1 MKEFGLFIGTLL
13 QSRTQAHIF
22 HWQTTGPGSLAKHK
36 ALEEYYDKIVDIL
49 DKLVESYQGRY
60 EVYQGYQMPNPIRE
74 DNNYVQYF
82 ESLCKFVEMARKAI
96 PQDSYIQNQV
106 DEIIT
111 LIESTKFKLK
121 NLQ

>member
-13 QSRTQAHIF
+13 QSRTQAHIY
-22 HWQTTGPGSLAKHK
+22 HWQTVGVGSNAKHQ
-36 ALEEYYDKIVDIL
+36 ALGSYYEDIVDIL

-60 EVYQGYQMPNPIRE
+60 GIYRGYEMPNPIRE
-74 DNNYVQYF
+74 DDNHVQYF
-82 ESLCKFVEMARKAI
+82 ESLCKFVETIRKAI

-106 DEIIT
+106 DEIVT

>member
-22 HWQTTGPGSLAKHK
+22 HLQANGPSADPKHR
-36 ALEEYYDKIVDIL
+36 ALEYYYDNIVDLL
-49 DKLVESYQGRY
+49 DELVESYQGRY
-60 EVYQGYQMPNPIRE
+60 GIYEGYEMPNPLRE

-82 ESLCKFVEMARKAI
+82 EALCKFVEGVRKAI

-106 DEIIT
+106 DEIVS
-111 LIESTKFKLK
+111 LIERTKYKLK
-121 NLQ
+121 YLG